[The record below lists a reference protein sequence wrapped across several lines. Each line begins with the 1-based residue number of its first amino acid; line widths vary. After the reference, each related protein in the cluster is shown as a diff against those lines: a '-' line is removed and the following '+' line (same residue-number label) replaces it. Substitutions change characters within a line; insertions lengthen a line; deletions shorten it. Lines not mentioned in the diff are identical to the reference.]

1 MMMEHLQAR
10 TRYNFYSN
18 KVINDIEKTF
28 NSMQLYPTCAS
39 DYLCCN
45 YCLNLEINFNST
57 LVRNEYLYIPIE
69 LYTPL
74 KIVDYVEEKR
84 EEDEEKEDEDNINNE
99 EMKINEN
106 QINIEQNQT
115 PGEDIDFEIINKIDF
130 YKVLAEEK
138 N

>member
-1 MMMEHLQAR
+1 
-10 TRYNFYSN
+10 
-18 KVINDIEKTF
+18 
-28 NSMQLYPTCAS
+28 MQLYPTCAS
-39 DYLCCN
+39 NYLCCN

-106 QINIEQNQT
+106 QIINDQNQT
-115 PGEDIDFEIINKIDF
+115 PSEDIDFEIINKIDF